1 MPVDE
6 NGFLGAEILHW
17 IKKHRN
23 ENQAWFDLCLKLN
36 RLCHTILPT
45 FQIDNNNGQEVIC
58 ATLFIRA
65 LGFYQAAIILA
76 ERGLINEAKVILR
89 SLFDVT
95 FAHCAVAKSEDVMRE
110 YVNDDIHR
118 RIHTFKKIKNNPI
131 TFKRILTDDVK
142 KEIDSLLAELHEAK
156 AKLKPKEITS
166 RYLADKAG
174 LLDFYDTA
182 YIYFS
187 STVHSG
193 VRDLEQY
200 LSLDEKGNIKE
211 LMWGPSVTGLDSL
224 LLTAFESMWLV
235 VKSAV
240 DLFSLSVG
248 ELEALEESYRK
259 LANNISE
266 EAKII

>member
-1 MPVDE
+1 MPVDQ
-6 NGFLGAEILHW
+6 NGFLGTEILHW

-23 ENQAWFDLCLKLN
+23 ENQAWFDLCLDLN
-36 RLCHTILPT
+36 RLCHTIFPT

-118 RIHTFKKIKNNPI
+118 RIHISKKIKDNPI

-142 KEIDSLLAELHEAK
+142 KQIDSLLAELHEAK

-166 RYLADKAG
+166 RYLADKAD

-182 YIYFS
+182 YVYFS

-211 LMWGPSVTGLDSL
+211 LMWGPSVTGLESL
-224 LLTAFESMWLV
+224 LLTAFESMLLA
-235 VKSAV
+235 VKSAAN
-240 DLFSLSVG
+240 LFSLSVR
-248 ELEALEESYRK
+248 ELEALEERYRE
-259 LANNISE
+259 LAKNISE

>member
-1 MPVDE
+1 
-6 NGFLGAEILHW
+6 
-17 IKKHRN
+17 
-23 ENQAWFDLCLKLN
+23 
-36 RLCHTILPT
+36 
-45 FQIDNNNGQEVIC
+45 
-58 ATLFIRA
+58 
-65 LGFYQAAIILA
+65 
-76 ERGLINEAKVILR
+76 
-89 SLFDVT
+89 
-95 FAHCAVAKSEDVMRE
+95 MRE